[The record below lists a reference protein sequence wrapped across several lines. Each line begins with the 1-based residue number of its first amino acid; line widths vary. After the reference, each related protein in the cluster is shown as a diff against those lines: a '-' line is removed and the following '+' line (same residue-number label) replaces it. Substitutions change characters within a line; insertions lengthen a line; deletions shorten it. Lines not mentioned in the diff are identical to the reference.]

1 VQTRSWWT
9 SQGGQTFGEIL
20 HTTVLLAAFGT
31 VAKVSRD
38 EVMDM
43 ATNTMPSTFTLKK
56 APAAP
61 AAALADEDRRSNDR
75 AKFMKPIRI
84 RRQNPSPAGSPTG
97 TPAGAGIESGSEEL
111 GTMIDLSRD
120 GLYVTARSHDYPL
133 GTQLR
138 LQLPSTGSEW
148 TCEVVRTEVL
158 PNGSLGMGVRIIR

>member
-1 VQTRSWWT
+1 
-9 SQGGQTFGEIL
+9 
-20 HTTVLLAAFGT
+20 LAVFGT
-31 VAKVSRD
+31 VAKVNRD

-61 AAALADEDRRSNDR
+61 NSLLTDEDRRCNDR

-84 RRQNPSPAGSPTG
+84 RRQNSSPAGSLAGFSTG
-97 TPAGAGIESGSEEL
+97 ADTESGSEEL

-158 PNGSLGMGVRIIR
+158 PNGSLGMGVRILR

>member
-1 VQTRSWWT
+1 
-9 SQGGQTFGEIL
+9 
-20 HTTVLLAAFGT
+20 
-31 VAKVSRD
+31 
-38 EVMDM
+38 M
-43 ATNTMPSTFTLKK
+43 ATNTMPSTLTLKK
-56 APAAP
+56 APAVP
-61 AAALADEDRRSNDR
+61 NALLTDEDRRSNDR

-84 RRQNPSPAGSPTG
+84 RRQKSSPAGSPTG
-97 TPAGAGIESGSEEL
+97 AGTESGSEEL

-120 GLYVTARSHDYPL
+120 GLYVTARSHVYPL